1 MGTTSRRV
9 GAREPRRFDNGDSMA
24 LQRSLVHAFWWLLA
38 LSILLPASTQAAL
51 PQMGTLNVQAQFIYR
66 GRGDLAIAGTRAA
79 ASGLE
84 VLVVPAGQGS
94 GPPVARGKT
103 DADGLL
109 TLQVPPGSYWVF
121 IPPLPPDTPAAPDLV
136 RRVGVTALPD
146 GTPSLEWWT
155 VADVTAGAAVG
166 ATLTLDVPP
175 AN

>member
-1 MGTTSRRV
+1 MAASRRSIHIF
-9 GAREPRRFDNGDSMA
+9 G
-24 LQRSLVHAFWWLLA
+24 WLLG
-38 LSILLPASTQAAL
+38 LSVLMPVPTQAAL
-51 PQMGTLNVQAQFIYR
+51 PQMGTLHVVAQFIFR
-66 GRGDLAIAGTRAA
+66 GRGDVPIAGTRAA
-79 ASGLE
+79 ASARE
-84 VLVVPAGQGS
+84 VWVVPGGQGS
-94 GPPVARGKT
+94 GPPVARGNT

>member
-1 MGTTSRRV
+1 M
-9 GAREPRRFDNGDSMA
+9 APRRPSIHA
-24 LQRSLVHAFWWLLA
+24 LWWVLA
-38 LSILLPASTQAAL
+38 LTILMPVPTQAAL
-51 PQMGTLNVQAQFIYR
+51 SQMGTLNIVAQFIFR
-66 GRGDLAIAGTRAA
+66 GRGDLPIAGTRAA

-94 GPPVARGKT
+94 GPPVARGST

-121 IPPLPPDTPAAPDLV
+121 IPPLPADAPDPA

-175 AN
+175 VN

>member
-1 MGTTSRRV
+1 MAASRRSIHIF
-9 GAREPRRFDNGDSMA
+9 G
-24 LQRSLVHAFWWLLA
+24 WLLG
-38 LSILLPASTQAAL
+38 LTILMPVPTQAAS
-51 PQMGTLNVQAQFIYR
+51 PQMGTLDVVAQFIFR
-66 GRGDLAIAGTRAA
+66 GRGDVPIAGTRAA
-79 ASGLE
+79 ASDLE
-84 VLVVPAGQGS
+84 VWVVPAGQGS
-94 GPPVARGKT
+94 GPPVARGNT

-109 TLQVPPGSYWVF
+109 TLEVPPGSYWVF
-121 IPPLPPDTPAAPDLV
+121 IPPLPPDAPAAPDLV